1 MQIGIMAN
9 MIGMALVYEM
19 LEFSGNRF
27 FFTCVWARVYPERWH
42 ILSVLSTSGAALG
55 SAKRRMRRARI
66 EAHSNHNQTKSRRR
80 IAKSFSVFR
89 IYYLGTH
96 APLCVCSVSPLSLS
110 AISERCRLM
119 PPCAVCGGQSNLW
132 VLHNIVVFRFTHL
145 SRVLCEVSLTPL

>member
-27 FFTCVWARVYPERWH
+27 FFTCVWERVYPERWH

-110 AISERCRLM
+110 LSLPSRSGAGLCLRVRC
-119 PPCAVCGGQSNLW
+119 VVGNQICGFC
-132 VLHNIVVFRFTHL
+132 IIL
-145 SRVLCEVSLTPL
+145 SCFDSLICRVYCVKGH